1 MNLHNDHEKGTFS
14 LILSNSEKTI
24 KSWSDIFAQA
34 VIWENIPVADNKE
47 NIHDLQVI
55 WGVTLLPL
63 ESP

>member
-34 VIWENIPVADNKE
+34 VFLGKYP
-47 NIHDLQVI
+47 
-55 WGVTLLPL
+55 
-63 ESP
+63 SCR